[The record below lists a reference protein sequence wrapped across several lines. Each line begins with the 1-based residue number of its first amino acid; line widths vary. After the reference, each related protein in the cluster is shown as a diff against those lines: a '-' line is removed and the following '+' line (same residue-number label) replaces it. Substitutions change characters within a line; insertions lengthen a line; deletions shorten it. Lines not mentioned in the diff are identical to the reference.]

1 MTTPHR
7 ERQLSPSRFSVLSV
21 AVISVLAVSLT
32 AAQVTTEPSTLED
45 RIQHI
50 QDGLMPAVLVQG
62 QSLSS
67 QTSTLTSS
75 MATFHVP
82 GVSVAVIHGGKIE
95 WAHGFGVTKVGG
107 PPVTPE
113 TLFQAGSIS
122 KVVTAIAV
130 LRLVEAGKLNLDTDV
145 NQYLKSWKLPDNEFT
160 AKRKV
165 TLRELLTHTAGVTVH
180 GFAGYAAGEQVPTLV
195 QVLNG
200 EKPANSA
207 PIRVDVEPGTIWR
220 YSGGGFVIVQQLLE
234 DVTGKSFPELMQQMV
249 LRPMGMVHST
259 FQQPLPSDRRAE
271 AATPYDETG
280 NPIPGGPHT
289 YPEQAPAG
297 LWTTPS
303 DLGRCALELQKAV
316 TGESNRIL
324 SQAMARQMLTP
335 GMGNWGLGVET
346 GGGKEHPYF
355 THGGVD
361 AGFVSNLV
369 AYDQGDGVVV
379 MTNGNR
385 GGQLAEQIVRTI
397 AYEYKWPDFQPA
409 RRTLAK
415 VDPKIFDR
423 YVGAYQLAPNF
434 ILAVRRDGDRFFAQ
448 ATGQRAVEIFPESD
462 NEFFAKDVDIQ
473 ITFVTDNQGRT
484 TELIVHQSGDHHAP
498 RIQQAP

>member
-1 MTTPHR
+1 MNTPYR
-7 ERQLSPSRFSVLSV
+7 ERQLSPSRFIVFSVV
-21 AVISVLAVSLT
+21 VISVLAVSLT
-32 AAQVTTEPSTLED
+32 TAQVTTGPSTLEQ

-50 QDGLMPAVLVQG
+50 QEGLMPAVLVQG
-62 QSLSS
+62 QSPSS
-67 QTSTLTSS
+67 RTSTLTDS
-75 MATFHVP
+75 MAALHVP
-82 GVSVAVIHGGKIE
+82 GVSVAVIHDGKIE
-95 WAHGFGVTKVGG
+95 WAHGFGLTKVGG
-107 PPVTPE
+107 PPVMPE

-160 AKRKV
+160 AKKKV
-165 TLRELLTHTAGVTVH
+165 TLRELLTHTVGVTVH
-180 GFAGYAAGEQVPTLV
+180 GFPGYAAGKQVPTLV

-200 EKPANSA
+200 EKPANSP

-220 YSGGGFVIVQQLLE
+220 YSGGGFVIIQQLLE

-249 LRPMGMVHST
+249 LGPMGIVHST

-271 AATPYDETG
+271 AATPYDGTG

-303 DLGRCALELQKAV
+303 DLGRFALELRKAV
-316 TGESNRIL
+316 AGESNRIL

-361 AGFVSNLV
+361 AGFVSDLV
-369 AYDQGDGVVV
+369 AYDRGDGAVV
-379 MTNGNR
+379 MTNSDR

-397 AYEYKWPDFQPA
+397 AYEYEWPDSSPRA
-409 RRTLAK
+409 ALWPKSIRRYSIRTW
-415 VDPKIFDR
+415 
-423 YVGAYQLAPNF
+423 APINWLR
-434 ILAVRRDGDRFFAQ
+434 ILSCR
-448 ATGQRAVEIFPESD
+448 
-462 NEFFAKDVDIQ
+462 
-473 ITFVTDNQGRT
+473 
-484 TELIVHQSGDHHAP
+484 
-498 RIQQAP
+498 